1 MTASV
6 PADKIALMSTIASKL
21 HAIATLV
28 IVLHATCLAAQF
40 VDSRQHFE
48 VTDNNEK
55 PVVRYVVTHIFALHG
70 STEDRDVFLVRDVI
84 NGDRLRLRV
93 TMDYLNQ
100 LKIREIVDLETKEY
114 ARTTARMPYKTASR
128 DQTIA
133 EMRRAR
139 AAGKLGPWPVEFTL
153 NAVTVQGTYEHAPTE
168 AWRDDRSMLRG
179 AASSAF
185 LERLERLRP
194 LVALES
200 SEPLSSM
207 CMAMMRW
214 FVYEESC
221 ATDSIVR
228 PLKPDCAYDAEFGF
242 PCSEQQKQR
251 IRTAADEGR
260 VLRRY

>member
-6 PADKIALMSTIASKL
+6 PADKLTLMLTIAPKIR
-21 HAIATLV
+21 AIATLV
-28 IVLHATCLAAQF
+28 MVLHATCLAAQF

-93 TMDYLNQ
+93 TTDYLNQ
-100 LKIREIVDLETKEY
+100 LKIREIADLETKEY

-128 DQTIA
+128 DETIA

-139 AAGKLGPWPVEFTL
+139 ATGKLVPWPVEFTL
-153 NAVTVQGTYEHAPTE
+153 NAVTVEGAYEDDPSE

-185 LERLERLRP
+185 LDRLERLRP
-194 LVALES
+194 LVAS
-200 SEPLSSM
+200 QPLSSM
-207 CMAMMRW
+207 CMAMLRW

-221 ATDSIVR
+221 STDSIVR